1 MPERLNAWIE
11 KTREG
16 RVIRGK
22 VRVGIGNQEHQRQLA
37 PGDAAD
43 AGRRCSGGGDADV
56 DAAVPGEG
64 RGLAGG
70 LGEGKDLLARGSPPA
85 AAPAGG
91 PGGGAGRPRG
101 APPPGGAPPPP

>member
-43 AGRRCSGGGDADV
+43 AGRRCGGGGDADV
-56 DAAVPGEG
+56 DAAVPDEV
-64 RGLAGG
+64 RDLAGA
-70 LGEGKDLLARGSPPA
+70 LVEDNDLLARVSVPVA
-85 AAPAGG
+85 AQQRRQEVEADGHG
-91 PGGGAGRPRG
+91 
-101 APPPGGAPPPP
+101 